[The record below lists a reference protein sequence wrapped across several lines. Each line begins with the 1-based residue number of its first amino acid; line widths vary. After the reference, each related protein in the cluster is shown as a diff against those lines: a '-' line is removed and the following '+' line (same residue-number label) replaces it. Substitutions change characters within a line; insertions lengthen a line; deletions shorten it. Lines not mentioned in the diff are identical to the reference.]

1 MWIKTL
7 DTGRHAWV
15 NINHITHFEIE
26 LSNNTAI
33 KPYDV
38 VAYLDTETIGHNPRK
53 GEIVEGQ
60 AFVTVK
66 RGTEKQC
73 KRFIK
78 KKLCLQFISQW
89 IGYLVAGGVGAVLT
103 YLLGFTYLLGLLKS

>member
-1 MWIKTL
+1 MSFEKVSLPAVFHKERFIWIKSL

-26 LSNNTAI
+26 LSNNPAI

-38 VAYLDTETIGHNPRK
+38 VEYLDTETIGHSPRQ

-60 AFVTVK
+60 AFVTLK
-66 RGTEKQC
+66 HGTHEEC
-73 KRFIK
+73 E
-78 KKLCLQFISQW
+78 QFIREQ
-89 IGYLVAGGVGAVLT
+89 IGLQAT
-103 YLLGFTYLLGLLKS
+103 WQ

>member
-1 MWIKTL
+1 MWIKSL

-15 NINHITHFEIE
+15 NINHITHLEIK
-26 LSNNTAI
+26 LSKNSKI

-38 VAYLDTETIGHNPRK
+38 VAYLDTETIGHDPREGK
-53 GEIVEGQ
+53 EVEGQ

-73 KRFIK
+73 QRFTK
-78 KKLCLQFISQW
+78 NKLRLQCLSQW
-89 IGYLVAGGVGAVLT
+89 IGYLVAGGLGAVLT
-103 YLLGFTYLLGLLKS
+103 SLLGLLKS

>member
-1 MWIKTL
+1 MWIKSL

-26 LSNNTAI
+26 LSNDPAI

-38 VAYLDTETIGHNPRK
+38 VAYLDTETIGHNPRE
-53 GEIVEGQ
+53 GEEVDGQ

-66 RGTEKQC
+66 RGTAKHC
-73 KRFIK
+73 KRFIRR
-78 KKLCLQFISQW
+78 KLCWQFIRQW
-89 IGYLVAGGVGAVLT
+89 VGYLVAGSVGAVLT
-103 YLLGFTYLLGLLKS
+103 SLLGLLKL